1 MTKLPC
7 FLCGKNLDKRID
19 KNGKPYVICN
29 PCGVQIF
36 VRRQQGIENL
46 SELIRTLKNR
56 DLPFRF
62 HARLLFEIQAVLAE
76 IRGIKKEIK
85 ALDSV
90 FSFSDDKDKKRTR
103 KLLRARIDNLFS
115 QLKKI
120 ASLQPRGAS

>member
-1 MTKLPC
+1 MTSLPC

-62 HARLLFEIQAVLAE
+62 HARVLFEIQAVLAE

-85 ALDSV
+85 ALDSI
-90 FSFSDDKDKKRTR
+90 FSLLTDDRDKKRTR
-103 KLLRARIDNLFS
+103 KLLRARIENLLK
-115 QLKKI
+115 QLAQI
-120 ASLQPRGAS
+120 ANS

>member
-1 MTKLPC
+1 MTSLPC

-62 HARLLFEIQAVLAE
+62 HARALFEIQALLAE

-85 ALDSV
+85 ALDSI
-90 FSFSDDKDKKRTR
+90 FNLLTDDRDKKRTR
-103 KLLRARIDNLFS
+103 KL
-115 QLKKI
+115 
-120 ASLQPRGAS
+120 